1 MVVGYLTLWRKENM
15 LYTTYADEEKF
26 TINFY
31 RDRDGSKPVGD
42 FIRSLDVKIKAK
54 VVSDLHILEILGN
67 TAREPL
73 SKHVSDG
80 IFELRSIA
88 GSTTIR
94 ILYFFDGN
102 KVIIATNGFVK
113 KQQKTPL
120 DEINKAKQRR
130 NLYYEEKE
138 KTNG

>member
-1 MVVGYLTLWRKENM
+1 M
-15 LYTTYADEEKF
+15 LYTTYEHKEEF

-31 RDRDGSKPVGD
+31 RDHDGSKPVGD

-73 SKHVSDG
+73 SKYVSDG

-88 GSTTIR
+88 GSSIVR

-120 DEINKAKQRR
+120 DEIDKAKQRR
-130 NLYYEEKE
+130 NIYYKEKE
-138 KTNG
+138 KMNE